1 MDISILFFWRTCQ
14 LKAGAGFGDDPVP
27 RLKIR
32 QYLSFL
38 KKAAIFI
45 YMALS
50 SKASAK
56 IPPFPPL
63 KRGAEGGFKKAIS
76 KS

>member
-14 LKAGAGFGDDPVP
+14 LKAGAGFGDDPVL
-27 RLKIR
+27 RLKIP
-32 QYLSFL
+32 QYFSFL

-45 YMALS
+45 YMALL

-63 KRGAEGGFKKAIS
+63 KKGGGGGI
-76 KS
+76 